1 MHEGK
6 QRLVACKQIPRSRR
20 SVLFRSHVL
29 SAVLAGVGT
38 WPSLNGQEWS
48 LFLGGILSLTRQ
60 LLCLRAEGGF
70 VCTEAQIFMR
80 AGISTPTALLHLE
93 RLRFLGQL
101 VRHGPYSAWALL
113 SWYAGFCQALRDASS
128 WLLAAVRTTCALSDI
143 DVSWPVWQDYIQ
155 RSPGKWK
162 ALLKRAEGW
171 HALASAQQA
180 ALDTF
185 LDFGDAR
192 CPATCDCLRPERVP
206 GLSTLPGGPFGAR
219 APVLLA
225 LWHDG

>member
-1 MHEGK
+1 
-6 QRLVACKQIPRSRR
+6 
-20 SVLFRSHVL
+20 
-29 SAVLAGVGT
+29 
-38 WPSLNGQEWS
+38 
-48 LFLGGILSLTRQ
+48 
-60 LLCLRAEGGF
+60 
-70 VCTEAQIFMR
+70 MR

-180 ALDTF
+180 PWIPSWTLEMLDALQHVIAC
-185 LDFGDAR
+185 AR
-192 CPATCDCLRPERVP
+192 RGFPVCLRFPVDPSALEPLSSWLCGMTGEGRPALFVSLLNSLECTVALGTSFGPSACLKERRP
-206 GLSTLPGGPFGAR
+206 LHYSTLMGVYRF
-219 APVLLA
+219 L
-225 LWHDG
+225 